1 MPQQQVVWVKWV
13 DSASE
18 NGWVGRADALSQ
30 RVVEIYQIGF
40 LIAEDERQITLSA
53 TTYVDGGDATCPYHS
68 PVAIPKIAILERGE
82 VNILSTDGP
91 LGRSEPAIGLASHV
105 AIADRRSAGAERAK
119 EERAKFAAYFAAQ
132 KVNEN
137 TGPTP

>member
-1 MPQQQVVWVKWV
+1 MPQQQVIWVKWV

-30 RVVEIYQIGF
+30 RVVEIYQVGF
-40 LIAEDERQITLSA
+40 LIQEDERQITLSA

-91 LGRSEPAIGLASHV
+91 LGRSEPAIWVCQPCRHCRPTV
-105 AIADRRSAGAERAK
+105 RADARPPGR
-119 EERAKFAAYFAAQ
+119 
-132 KVNEN
+132 
-137 TGPTP
+137 T

>member
-1 MPQQQVVWVKWV
+1 MSCAITWTVAPKRQFVKPSVSFLAGGFDLVMPQQQVVWVKWV

-82 VNILSTDGP
+82 VTLS
-91 LGRSEPAIGLASHV
+91 
-105 AIADRRSAGAERAK
+105 
-119 EERAKFAAYFAAQ
+119 
-132 KVNEN
+132 
-137 TGPTP
+137 

>member
-1 MPQQQVVWVKWV
+1 MKWV

-40 LIAEDERQITLSA
+40 LIQEDERQITLSA

-132 KVNEN
+132 KANEQAERN
-137 TGPTP
+137 WENRTT